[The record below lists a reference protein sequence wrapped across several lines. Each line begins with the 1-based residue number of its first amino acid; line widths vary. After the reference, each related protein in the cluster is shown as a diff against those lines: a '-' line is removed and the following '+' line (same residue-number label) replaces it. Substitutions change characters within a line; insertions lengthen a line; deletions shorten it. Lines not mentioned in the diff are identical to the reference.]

1 MASWAQ
7 MLDAVWGVV
16 DGYAPLTSWLTTYG
30 GKKLKFAA
38 DDRLRM
44 DLTKF
49 DLPALMLW
57 MGKVDTHWR
66 SNAQLATA
74 VTFVVQMVSDGRDER
89 GALDFGWLV
98 WQALMGQ
105 RTTNF
110 GLENLL
116 TWTMEADP
124 LERAASEKKAG
135 GNAEVWG
142 MRVAV
147 TLVVIE

>member
-7 MLDAVWGVV
+7 MLDAVWAIL
-16 DGYAPLTSWLTTYG
+16 DGYVPLTSWLTTYG
-30 GKKLKFAA
+30 GQKLKFTA

-44 DLTKF
+44 DLTKA
-49 DLPALMLW
+49 DLPALMMW
-57 MGKVDTHWR
+57 MGKVESHWR
-66 SNAQLATA
+66 SNAQWATA
-74 VTFVVQMVSDGRDER
+74 VTFVVQMVSDSRDEKA
-89 GALDFGWLV
+89 ALDFGWLV

-116 TWTMEADP
+116 TWTMEAGP
-124 LERAASEKKAG
+124 LDRATGEKKAG
-135 GNAEVWG
+135 ANAEVWR

-147 TLVVIE
+147 TMVVVE